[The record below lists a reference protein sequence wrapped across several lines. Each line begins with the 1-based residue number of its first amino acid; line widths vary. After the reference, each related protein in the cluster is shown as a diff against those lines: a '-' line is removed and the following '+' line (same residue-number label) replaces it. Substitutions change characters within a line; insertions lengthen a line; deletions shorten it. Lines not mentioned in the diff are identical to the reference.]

1 MTLLRGRDRA
11 RVWNRARPGSWM
23 WPDRRRN
30 IDHTGHSSK
39 AVQSAEVRVSASLR
53 KRVLV
58 NEPCVR
64 KNSSVTVRVIR
75 RTELPI
81 SCARRAAGDTVVIA
95 APGPPHR
102 VADRDVECVRHKPY
116 CVSRRP
122 HRHIEN
128 LAASQS
134 STASHLTAVLIDNP
148 DDWNS
153 ALFSCRASV
162 AVVVGFSC
170 GQECHPKQHYQP
182 TTPQCSSL

>member
-1 MTLLRGRDRA
+1 MTLLPRRDRA
-11 RVWNRARPGSWM
+11 RVWSRARPRSWM
-23 WPDRRRN
+23 WAGRRHN
-30 IDHTGHSSK
+30 IDHASHSSK
-39 AVQSAEVRVSASLR
+39 AVQSAEVRVSACLR

-95 APGPPHR
+95 APGPPHG
-102 VADRDVECVRHKPY
+102 VTHEDVECVRHKPY
-116 CVSRRP
+116 FVSCRP

-134 STASHLTAVLIDNP
+134 STASHLTSVLIDNP

-153 ALFSCRASV
+153 ALFSCGVSV

-170 GQECHPKQHYQP
+170 GQECHSKQHCYP
-182 TTPQCSSL
+182 TSPRCSSL

>member
-1 MTLLRGRDRA
+1 
-11 RVWNRARPGSWM
+11 M
-23 WPDRRRN
+23 WAGRRRN

-58 NEPCVR
+58 NEPCIR

-95 APGPPHR
+95 APSPPHR
-102 VADRDVECVRHKPY
+102 VAERDVECVRHKPY
-116 CVSRRP
+116 FVSRRA

-128 LAASQS
+128 LAASQPP
-134 STASHLTAVLIDNP
+134 AAWHLTAVLIDNP
-148 DDWNS
+148 DGRKN
-153 ALFSCRASV
+153 ALFSCGGGAPIV
-162 AVVVGFSC
+162 AGFGC
-170 GQECHPKQHYQP
+170 RQECRRDEHCQP
-182 TTPQCSSL
+182 TSQLRSCV

>member
-1 MTLLRGRDRA
+1 
-11 RVWNRARPGSWM
+11 M
-23 WPDRRRN
+23 WPGRRN
-30 IDHTGHSSK
+30 IDHTSHSSK
-39 AVQSAEVRVSASLR
+39 AVQCAEVRITARLR
-53 KRVLV
+53 KSELV
-58 NEPCVR
+58 NGACIRE
-64 KNSSVTVRVIR
+64 NSGVAVRVIR

-116 CVSRRP
+116 FVSRRP

-128 LAASQS
+128 LAAGQS

-153 ALFSCRASV
+153 ALFSCRVRV

-182 TTPQCSSL
+182 TSPRYSSL

>member
-1 MTLLRGRDRA
+1 
-11 RVWNRARPGSWM
+11 M
-23 WPDRRRN
+23 WAGTRHN
-30 IDHTGHSSK
+30 IDHASHSSK
-39 AVQSAEVRVSASLR
+39 AVQSAEVRVSACLR

-95 APGPPHR
+95 APGPPHG
-102 VADRDVECVRHKPY
+102 VTHEDVECVRHKPY
-116 CVSRRP
+116 FVSCRP

-134 STASHLTAVLIDNP
+134 STASHLTSVLIDNP

-153 ALFSCRASV
+153 ALFSCGVSV

-182 TTPQCSSL
+182 ASPLRTSL